1 MIPAEYQKNLRK
13 LRFPDDIE
21 SAFARDYFER
31 HRTMA
36 RISVWVFALVAA
48 LLVGFSVEAR
58 LYALAL
64 VPFVALLSNGLLLWQ
79 LHRRDYVRQWQPLSI
94 GALLLSLGALLCFFH
109 FRFQTPE
116 AAAIAAGLGICITL
130 ASMSARGFLRLQR
143 RWILPLHLAI
153 LMISVGWITLAK
165 DSNAF
170 SSSTAKNTPAPAN
183 VDTNALETKAK
194 NGDISAA
201 IELGRAHR
209 KADEAA
215 SANAASANA
224 ASANAAS
231 ANAAS
236 ANAASANAASAN
248 AASANAAS
256 ANAASAN
263 AASANAA
270 SANAASANAASAN
283 AASANAASA
292 NANSATANVAADG
305 FAAGFNDALNGDSD
319 PATAFELG
327 KKFGRDKAQ
336 SAKDKPPFD
345 ENSRPARLGRDAA
358 ARDRADKK
366 NGTTALANVIGIL
379 ALMGPLFALEWFLAG
394 RNERNQRR
402 EFLEVFL
409 LERERDEEKG
419 KREQTEAMLH
429 VLSQAIGGIVHD
441 LGNPLT
447 SVQTGAET
455 LKYFVEDGEADAA
468 TVMEFSE
475 IILSGAQML
484 NYLRLS
490 LMEQTRVLENRPIPV
505 SLAPT
510 SLKRIA
516 ETGALYQMPK
526 FIAGR
531 HVEMPAEDIEMLADE
546 MKLVTVFMNLIG
558 NALKYSDGPIRVGWT
573 THDDTLLVGV
583 IDRGKAGR
591 GISREQ
597 AQKLF
602 VPFGRL
608 ETHNNIEGTG
618 LGLLSVRAIAL
629 AHEGAIYIEGHEDGT
644 PNSAP
649 FSTAETARPTLLSEG
664 DFTAFVLACP
674 LCPPDEPQSPHDA
687 PAQIEAVAHS
697 SHA

>member
-130 ASMSARGFLRLQR
+130 TSMSARGFLRLQR

-170 SSSTAKNTPAPAN
+170 SSSTAKNTPAPAK

-201 IELGRAHR
+201 AELGRAHR

-236 ANAASANAASAN
+236 ANAADAD
-248 AASANAAS
+248 
-256 ANAASAN
+256 
-263 AASANAA
+263 
-270 SANAASANAASAN
+270 
-283 AASANAASA
+283 
-292 NANSATANVAADG
+292 ANSATANVAADD
-305 FAAGFNDALNGDSD
+305 FTAGFNDALNGNSD
-319 PATAFELG
+319 PATAFESG
-327 KKFGRDKAQ
+327 KKFGRDKAR
-336 SAKDKPPFD
+336 SAKGKPPFD
-345 ENSRPARLGRDAA
+345 ENSLPARLGRDAA

-531 HVEMPAEDIEMLADE
+531 HVEMPAEDIELLADE

-674 LCPPDEPQSPHDA
+674 LCPPDEPQPSHDV